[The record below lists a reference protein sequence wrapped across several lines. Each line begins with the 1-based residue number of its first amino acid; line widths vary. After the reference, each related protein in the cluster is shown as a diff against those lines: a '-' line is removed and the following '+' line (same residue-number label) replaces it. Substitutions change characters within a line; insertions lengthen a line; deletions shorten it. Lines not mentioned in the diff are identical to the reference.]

1 MGLIYKA
8 TNIINNKIYIG
19 QTTCTLEKR
28 KNEHLNSCD
37 GTYFHKAILKYGR
50 DNFIWE
56 IVEDNIETYEELN
69 EKEKYWIA
77 YFNSNNNNI
86 GYNMTPGGESIEPLD
101 KWRKN
106 NPDLI
111 YENAKKGYLKMKE
124 HMSSHP
130 EKEEKRKQ
138 KAKEEFLKYYNQH
151 KEEWRERSYQTY
163 LKHKEQQDKQIQ
175 EFHKQQSKKVK
186 CLETGIIYPSASE
199 ASRQTK
205 ISQGNISACCRGERL
220 SAGKGPNKEK
230 LHWIYLE

>member
-1 MGLIYKA
+1 
-8 TNIINNKIYIG
+8 
-19 QTTCTLEKR
+19 
-28 KNEHLNSCD
+28 
-37 GTYFHKAILKYGR
+37 
-50 DNFIWE
+50 
-56 IVEDNIETYEELN
+56 
-69 EKEKYWIA
+69 
-77 YFNSNNNNI
+77 
-86 GYNMTPGGESIEPLD
+86 
-101 KWRKN
+101 
-106 NPDLI
+106 
-111 YENAKKGYLKMKE
+111 
-124 HMSSHP
+124 MSSHP

-186 CLETGIIYPSASE
+186 CLETGIVYPSASE